1 MRLYKAFLHLYPASF
16 RKEYEEELVHIFRER
31 RTQAYNPF
39 SIAYLWLSGFVDV
52 VVNAAYAHC
61 EILRQD
67 LRYTARTLR
76 RAPAFALTAIVITG
90 LGIGANTAAFSI
102 TDRVLLRPLPFPNSD
117 RLVQLWQ
124 RNPAYA
130 RFELSPPNFYDW
142 RRLSASFEAMS
153 AYATAALNFVGEGD
167 PQRIEGTEVT
177 PAFFKTLD
185 VQPLLG
191 RTFTEQD
198 GMDGAAGTV
207 VLSYEMWQTVFGGRH
222 DVLGNTIRLDNS
234 SYTVIGVM
242 PADFFF
248 PARGGQLWKP
258 LVLGDPP
265 KEARDNCYLNGIG
278 KLKAGV
284 SIEKARA
291 ELTVIADRLAREY
304 PKENEKITARVDP
317 LDARLPDQ
325 TRMLLWASL
334 GASFCVLLIACTNLA
349 NLLLAK
355 AMARRKELAV
365 RAAIGAGRERLI
377 RQLLTESVA
386 LAVAG
391 GLAGIL
397 IAMAVL
403 PVLSA
408 IITTRLPLTDATV
421 LDLRV
426 LAFTGLVTLATGFV
440 FGILPA
446 WRACSGVN
454 MDGLRE
460 GSWSGI
466 GGRRERLRSMLVIA
480 EISLSIVLLVTAGL
494 LSRAL
499 WRVQSI
505 DPGFRP
511 DSVLTIQISL
521 PAYQYRYALVSTRT
535 AFYAEIQAKVRALP
549 GVVNAALISSLP
561 MTQGGGIWPVD
572 TGAQSNANGSRGD
585 SKSVGMRVITPAYF
599 GTMGIPVLAGRDIS
613 QSDTQDAPPVAV
625 VSESFVQKYW
635 PNQNP
640 LGRKF
645 HFAFSNF
652 PFAEQDRIVV
662 GVVGDVR
669 FRGLERQSEPQV
681 YLAEKQLPDRQMMF
695 YAPRELVIRTA
706 VDSSGL
712 IAPIRHI
719 IQEADPELPIS
730 RIRMMKDVVDVQ
742 TAPRSAQIAL
752 VTAFAVLSLLLA
764 GIGVHGLL
772 SFTVGQR
779 LPEFGLRIA
788 LGAQSR
794 EILSMILREG
804 IVLAS
809 GGALCGLLLAYYA
822 GNAMRTLLAGVS
834 PIDPATLG
842 GSVIAVLGMTLSGSL
857 LPAIRAI
864 RTDPIKAMRVD

>member
-1 MRLYKAFLHLYPASF
+1 MRLYKALLHLYPSSF

-31 RTQAYNPF
+31 RTQMHNPV
-39 SIAYLWLSGFVDV
+39 SIAWLWLSGFVDV
-52 VVNAAYAHC
+52 VLNAACAHW

-67 LRYTARTLR
+67 LRYTTRTLL
-76 RAPAFALTAIVITG
+76 RAPVFTLTAIVVTG
-90 LGIGANTAAFSI
+90 LGIGASTAAFSI

-124 RNPAYA
+124 RNPEYA

-142 RRLSASFEAMS
+142 RRLSTSFEAMS
-153 AYATAALNFVGEGD
+153 AYAQAAWNFIGEGD
-167 PQRIEGTEVT
+167 PQRLEGTVVT

-185 VQPLLG
+185 VQPLFG
-191 RTFTEQD
+191 RTFNDQD
-198 GMDGAAGTV
+198 GLDGAAGTV
-207 VLSYEMWQTVFGGRH
+207 VLSYEMWQSVFGGRPG
-222 DVLGNTIRLDNS
+222 VLGETIRLDNS
-234 SYTVIGVM
+234 SYAVVGVM
-242 PADFFF
+242 PPDFFF

-265 KEARDNCYLNGIG
+265 KDARDNYNLNGIG
-278 KLKAGV
+278 KLKPEV
-284 SIEKARA
+284 TIEKARA
-291 ELTVIADRLAREY
+291 EMIVIADRLAREY

-355 AMARRKELAV
+355 GMARRKELTV
-365 RAAIGAGRERLI
+365 RFAIGAGRERLI
-377 RQLLTESVA
+377 RQLLTESVL

-391 GLAGIL
+391 GFMGLL
-397 IAMAVL
+397 IATAVL

-408 IITTRLPLTDATV
+408 IITIKLPLTDATV
-421 LDLRV
+421 LDGRV
-426 LAFTGLVTLATGFV
+426 LAFTSLVTFATGLV

-446 WRACSGVN
+446 WRASSGIN
-454 MDGLRE
+454 MDGLRD
-460 GSWSGI
+460 GSRSGI
-466 GGRRERLRSMLVIA
+466 GGHRERLRSILVIA

-494 LSRAL
+494 LTRAL

-511 DSVLTIQISL
+511 DSVLTVEISL
-521 PAYQYRYALVSTRT
+521 PAYPSRYGLVSTRT
-535 AFYAEIQAKVRALP
+535 VFYDELLSKVRALP
-549 GVVNAALISSLP
+549 GVSNVAFISSLP
-561 MTQGGGIWPVD
+561 MTPGGGIWPVAA
-572 TGAQSNANGSRGD
+572 TGANGD
-585 SKSVGMRVITPAYF
+585 VKTVGMRVVTPAYF
-599 GTMGIPVLAGRDIS
+599 DTMGIPIHFGRDFIK
-613 QSDTQDAPPVAV
+613 SDTVDAPPVAI
-625 VSESFVQKYW
+625 VSESFARQYW
-635 PNQNP
+635 PNQDP
-640 LGRKF
+640 LGRRF

-652 PFAEQDRIVV
+652 PFAAQDRVVV

-669 FRGLERQSEPQV
+669 FRGLERRSEPQV
-681 YLAEKQLPDRQMMF
+681 YLSDRQLPDRTMMF

-706 VDSSGL
+706 TDSAAL
-712 IAPIRHI
+712 IAPIRRI
-719 IQEADPELPIS
+719 IQGADPALPIS
-730 RIRMMKDVVDVQ
+730 SVRMMSEVVNIQMV
-742 TAPRSAQIAL
+742 PRSTQIAL
-752 VTAFAVLSLLLA
+752 VTTFAALSLLLA

-788 LGAQSR
+788 LGAQTR

-804 IVLAS
+804 IVLA
-809 GGALCGLLLAYYA
+809 GVGVLCGLLLSYYA

-842 GSVIAVLGMTLSGSL
+842 VSVVAVLGMSLSGSL

-864 RTDPIKAMRVD
+864 RTDPTKAMRVD

>member
-1 MRLYKAFLHLYPASF
+1 MRLYKALLHLYPSSF
-16 RKEYEEELVHIFRER
+16 RKEYEEELVRIFRER
-31 RTQAYNPF
+31 RTQLYNPF

-52 VVNAAYAHC
+52 VVNAACAHW

-76 RAPAFALTAIVITG
+76 RAPVFALTAIVVTG

-142 RRLSASFEAMS
+142 RRLSTSFELMS
-153 AYATAALNFVGEGD
+153 AYATAAWNFVGEGD
-167 PQRIEGTEVT
+167 PQRIEGTVVT
-177 PAFFKTLD
+177 PAFFNTLD
-185 VQPLLG
+185 VQPLFG

-207 VLSYEMWQTVFGGRH
+207 VLSYEMWQSVFGGRH

-265 KEARDNCYLNGIG
+265 KEARDNSYLNGIG
-278 KLKAGV
+278 KLKGGV
-284 SIEKARA
+284 GIEKARA

-304 PKENEKITARVDP
+304 PKENENVTARVDP

-355 AMARRKELAV
+355 AMARRKELTV
-365 RAAIGAGRERLI
+365 RSAIGAGRERLI
-377 RQLLTESVA
+377 RQLLTESMA

-391 GLAGIL
+391 GFTGIL

-426 LAFTGLVTLATGFV
+426 LAFTGLVTLVTGFV

-454 MDGLRE
+454 MEGLRE
-460 GSWSGI
+460 GSRSGI
-466 GGRRERLRSMLVIA
+466 GGRRERLRSMLVMA

-521 PAYQYRYALVSTRT
+521 PTYRYGLVSTRT
-535 AFYAEIQAKVRALP
+535 AFYAEILSKVRALP
-549 GVVNAALISSLP
+549 GVETAALISSLP
-561 MTQGGGIWPVD
+561 MKPGGGIWPVA
-572 TGAQSNANGSRGD
+572 TGAQSNANDSTFD

-599 GTMGIPVLAGRDIS
+599 GTMGIPIRAGRDIS

-635 PNQNP
+635 PNQNA

-681 YLAEKQLPDRQMMF
+681 YLADKQLPDRMMMF

-706 VDSSGL
+706 VDSAGQ
-712 IAPIRHI
+712 IAPIRRI
-719 IQEADPELPIS
+719 IQGADPELPIS
-730 RIRMMKDVVDVQ
+730 AIRMMRDVVDVQ

-752 VTAFAVLSLLLA
+752 VTAFAVLSLLLG

-794 EILSMILREG
+794 QILSMILRES

-809 GGALCGLLLAYYA
+809 AGAFCGLLLSYYA
-822 GNAMRTLLAGVS
+822 GNAMRMLLAGVS

-842 GSVIAVLGMTLSGSL
+842 GSVIAVLGMSLSGSL

-864 RTDPIKAMRVD
+864 RTDPTKAMRVD

>member
-1 MRLYKAFLHLYPASF
+1 MRLYKALLHLYPSSF

-31 RTQAYNPF
+31 RTQMHNPV
-39 SIAYLWLSGFVDV
+39 SIAWLWLSGFVDV
-52 VVNAAYAHC
+52 VLNAACAHW

-67 LRYTARTLR
+67 LRYTTRTLL
-76 RAPAFALTAIVITG
+76 RAPVFTLTAIVVTG
-90 LGIGANTAAFSI
+90 LGIGASTAAFSI

-124 RNPAYA
+124 RNPEYA

-142 RRLSASFEAMS
+142 RRLSTSFEAMS
-153 AYATAALNFVGEGD
+153 AYAQAAWNFIGEGD
-167 PQRIEGTEVT
+167 PQRLEGTVVT

-185 VQPLLG
+185 VQPLFG
-191 RTFTEQD
+191 RTFNDQD
-198 GMDGAAGTV
+198 GLDGAAGTV
-207 VLSYEMWQTVFGGRH
+207 VLSYEMWQSVFGGRPG
-222 DVLGNTIRLDNS
+222 VLGETIRLDNS
-234 SYTVIGVM
+234 SYAVVGVM
-242 PADFFF
+242 PPDFFF

-265 KEARDNCYLNGIG
+265 KDARDNYNLNGIG
-278 KLKAGV
+278 KLKPGV
-284 SIEKARA
+284 TIEKARA
-291 ELTVIADRLAREY
+291 EMIVIADRLAREY

-355 AMARRKELAV
+355 GMARRKELTV
-365 RAAIGAGRERLI
+365 RFAIGAGRERLI
-377 RQLLTESVA
+377 RQLLTESVL

-391 GLAGIL
+391 GCMGLL
-397 IAMAVL
+397 IATAVL

-408 IITTRLPLTDATV
+408 IITIKLPLTDATV
-421 LDLRV
+421 LDGRV
-426 LAFTGLVTLATGFV
+426 LAFTSLVTFATGLV

-446 WRACSGVN
+446 WRASSGIN
-454 MDGLRE
+454 MDGLRD
-460 GSWSGI
+460 GSRSGI
-466 GGRRERLRSMLVIA
+466 GGHRERLRSILVIA

-494 LSRAL
+494 LTRAL

-511 DSVLTIQISL
+511 DSVLTVEISL
-521 PAYQYRYALVSTRT
+521 PAYPSRYGLVSTRT
-535 AFYAEIQAKVRALP
+535 VFYDELLSKVRALP
-549 GVVNAALISSLP
+549 GVSNVAFISSLP
-561 MTQGGGIWPVD
+561 MTPGGGIWPVAA
-572 TGAQSNANGSRGD
+572 TGANGD
-585 SKSVGMRVITPAYF
+585 VKTVGMRVVTPAYF
-599 GTMGIPVLAGRDIS
+599 DTMGIPIHFGRDFIK
-613 QSDTQDAPPVAV
+613 SDTVDAPPVAI
-625 VSESFVQKYW
+625 VSESFARQYW
-635 PNQNP
+635 PNQDP
-640 LGRKF
+640 LGRRF

-652 PFAEQDRIVV
+652 PFAAQDRVVV

-669 FRGLERQSEPQV
+669 FRGLERRSEPQV
-681 YLAEKQLPDRQMMF
+681 YLSDRQLPDRTMMF

-706 VDSSGL
+706 TDSAAL
-712 IAPIRHI
+712 IAPIRRI
-719 IQEADPELPIS
+719 IQGADPALPIS
-730 RIRMMKDVVDVQ
+730 SVRMMTEVVNIQ
-742 TAPRSAQIAL
+742 TVPRSTQIAL
-752 VTAFAVLSLLLA
+752 VTTFAALSLLLA

-788 LGAQSR
+788 LGAQTR

-804 IVLAS
+804 IVLA
-809 GGALCGLLLAYYA
+809 GVGALCGLLLSYYA

-842 GSVIAVLGMTLSGSL
+842 VSVVAVLGMSLSGSL

-864 RTDPIKAMRVD
+864 RTDPTKAMRVD

>member
-1 MRLYKAFLHLYPASF
+1 MRLYKALLHLYPSSF
-16 RKEYEEELVHIFRER
+16 RKEYEEELIHIFRER
-31 RTQAYNPF
+31 RTRMHNPV
-39 SIAYLWLSGFVDV
+39 SIAWLWLSGFVDV
-52 VVNAAYAHC
+52 VLNAACAHW

-67 LRYTARTLR
+67 LRYTTRTLL
-76 RAPAFALTAIVITG
+76 RAPVFTLTAIVVTG
-90 LGIGANTAAFSI
+90 LGIGASTAAFSI

-124 RNPAYA
+124 RNPEYA

-142 RRLSASFEAMS
+142 RRMSTSFEAMS
-153 AYATAALNFVGEGD
+153 AYAPAAWNFIGEGD
-167 PQRIEGTEVT
+167 PQRLEGTAVT
-177 PAFFKTLD
+177 PGFFKTLN

-191 RTFTEQD
+191 RTFNEQD
-198 GMDGAAGTV
+198 GIEGAAGTV
-207 VLSYEMWQTVFGGRH
+207 VLSYEMWQSVFGRRPG
-222 DVLGNTIRLDNS
+222 VLGETIRLDNS
-234 SYTVIGVM
+234 SYAVIGVM
-242 PADFFF
+242 PPDFFF

-265 KEARDNCYLNGIG
+265 KDARDNYNLNGIG
-278 KLKAGV
+278 KLKTGV
-284 SIEKARA
+284 TLEKARA
-291 ELTVIADRLAREY
+291 EMTVIADRLAREY
-304 PKENEKITARVDP
+304 PKENVKVTARVDP
-317 LDARLPDQ
+317 LDSRLPDQ

-355 AMARRKELAV
+355 GMARRKELTV
-365 RAAIGAGRERLI
+365 RFAIGAGRERLI
-377 RQLLTESVA
+377 RQLLTESVL

-391 GLAGIL
+391 GFMGLL
-397 IAMAVL
+397 IATAVL

-408 IITTRLPLTDATV
+408 IITTKLPLTDATV
-421 LDLRV
+421 LDGRV
-426 LAFTGLVTLATGFV
+426 MAFTSLVTFATGLV

-446 WRACSGVN
+446 WRASSGIN

-460 GSWSGI
+460 GSRSGI
-466 GGRRERLRSMLVIA
+466 GGRRERLRSILVIA

-494 LSRAL
+494 LTRAL

-511 DSVLTIQISL
+511 DSVLTVEISL
-521 PAYQYRYALVSTRT
+521 PAYLSRYGLVSTRT
-535 AFYAEIQAKVRALP
+535 VFYDEILSKVRALP
-549 GVVNAALISSLP
+549 GVSNVAFISSLP
-561 MTQGGGIWPVD
+561 MTPGGGIWPVAA
-572 TGAQSNANGSRGD
+572 TGAND
-585 SKSVGMRVITPAYF
+585 DVKTVGMRVVTPAYF
-599 GTMGIPVLAGRDIS
+599 DTMGIPIHSGRDFIE
-613 QSDTQDAPPVAV
+613 SDTADAPPVAI
-625 VSESFVQKYW
+625 VSESFARQYW
-635 PNQNP
+635 PNQDP
-640 LGRKF
+640 LGRRF

-652 PFAEQDRIVV
+652 PFAEQDRVVV

-669 FRGLERQSEPQV
+669 FRGLERRSEPQV
-681 YLAEKQLPDRQMMF
+681 YLSDRQLPDRMMMF

-706 VDSSGL
+706 TDSAAL
-712 IAPIRHI
+712 IAPIRSI
-719 IQEADPELPIS
+719 IQGADPAVPIS
-730 RIRMMKDVVDVQ
+730 SVRMMSDVVNIQ
-742 TAPRSAQIAL
+742 TAPRSTQIAL
-752 VTAFAVLSLLLA
+752 VTTFAALSLLLA

-804 IVLAS
+804 IVLA
-809 GGALCGLLLAYYA
+809 GVGVLCGLLLSYYA

-842 GSVIAVLGMTLSGSL
+842 LSVVAVLGMSFSGSL

-864 RTDPIKAMRVD
+864 RTDPTKAMRVD

>member
-1 MRLYKAFLHLYPASF
+1 MRLYKALLHLYPSSF
-16 RKEYEEELVHIFRER
+16 RKEYEEELVRIFRER
-31 RTQAYNPF
+31 RTQIYNPL

-52 VVNAAYAHC
+52 VVNAACAHC
-61 EILRQD
+61 EILCQD

-76 RAPAFALTAIVITG
+76 SAPVFALTAIVVTG

-117 RLVQLWQ
+117 RLVQFWQ

-142 RRLSASFEAMS
+142 RRLSTSFELMS
-153 AYATAALNFVGEGD
+153 AYATAAWNFVGEGD
-167 PQRIEGTEVT
+167 PQRIEGTVVT
-177 PAFFKTLD
+177 PAFFNTLD
-185 VQPLLG
+185 VQPLFG

-207 VLSYEMWQTVFGGRH
+207 VLSYEMWQSVFGGRH

-265 KEARDNCYLNGIG
+265 KEARDNSYLNGIG
-278 KLKAGV
+278 KLKGGV
-284 SIEKARA
+284 GIEKARA

-304 PKENEKITARVDP
+304 PKENEKVTARVDP

-355 AMARRKELAV
+355 AMARRKELTV
-365 RAAIGAGRERLI
+365 RSAIGAGRERLI
-377 RQLLTESVA
+377 RQLLTESMA

-391 GLAGIL
+391 GFTGIL

-454 MDGLRE
+454 MEGLRE
-460 GSWSGI
+460 GSRSGI
-466 GGRRERLRSMLVIA
+466 GGRRERLRSLLVIA

-494 LSRAL
+494 LSRAF

-511 DSVLTIQISL
+511 DSVLTIQVSL
-521 PAYQYRYALVSTRT
+521 PTYRYGLVSTRT
-535 AFYAEIQAKVRALP
+535 AFYAEILSKVRALP
-549 GVVNAALISSLP
+549 GVANAALISSLP
-561 MTQGGGIWPVD
+561 MTPGGGIWPVA
-572 TGAQSNANGSRGD
+572 TGAQSNANDSTFD

-599 GTMGIPVLAGRDIS
+599 GTMGIPIRAGRDIS

-635 PNQNP
+635 PNQNA

-681 YLAEKQLPDRQMMF
+681 YLADKQLPDRMMMF

-706 VDSSGL
+706 VDSAGL
-712 IAPIRHI
+712 IAPIRRI
-719 IQEADPELPIS
+719 IQGADPELPIS
-730 RIRMMKDVVDVQ
+730 AIRMMRDVVDVQ

-752 VTAFAVLSLLLA
+752 VTAFAVLSLLLG

-794 EILSMILREG
+794 QILSMILRES

-809 GGALCGLLLAYYA
+809 AGAFCGLLLSYYA

-842 GSVIAVLGMTLSGSL
+842 GSVIAVLGMSLSGSL

-864 RTDPIKAMRVD
+864 RTDPTKAMRVD

>member
-1 MRLYKAFLHLYPASF
+1 MH
-16 RKEYEEELVHIFRER
+16 
-31 RTQAYNPF
+31 NPV
-39 SIAYLWLSGFVDV
+39 SIAWLWLSGFIDV
-52 VVNAAYAHC
+52 VLNAACAHW

-67 LRYTARTLR
+67 LRYTTRTLL
-76 RAPAFALTAIVITG
+76 RAPVFTLTAIVVTG
-90 LGIGANTAAFSI
+90 LGIGASTAAFSI

-124 RNPAYA
+124 RNPEYA

-142 RRLSASFEAMS
+142 RRLSTSFEVVS
-153 AYATAALNFVGEGD
+153 AYMPAAWNFIGEGD
-167 PQRIEGTEVT
+167 PQRLEGTAVT
-177 PAFFKTLD
+177 PGFFKTLN

-198 GMDGAAGTV
+198 GIEGAAGTV
-207 VLSYEMWQTVFGGRH
+207 VLSYEMWQSVFGGRPG
-222 DVLGNTIRLDNS
+222 VLGETIRLDNS
-234 SYTVIGVM
+234 SYAVIGVM
-242 PADFFF
+242 PPDFFF

-265 KEARDNCYLNGIG
+265 KDARDNYNLNGIG
-278 KLKAGV
+278 KLKTGV
-284 SIEKARA
+284 TLEKARA
-291 ELTVIADRLAREY
+291 EMIVIADRLAREY
-304 PKENEKITARVDP
+304 PKENEKVTARVDP

-355 AMARRKELAV
+355 GMARRKELTV
-365 RAAIGAGRERLI
+365 RFAIGAGRERLI
-377 RQLLTESVA
+377 RQLLTESVL

-391 GLAGIL
+391 GFMGLL
-397 IAMAVL
+397 IATAVL

-408 IITTRLPLTDATV
+408 IITIKLPLTDATV
-421 LDLRV
+421 LDGRV
-426 LAFTGLVTLATGFV
+426 LAFTSLVTFATGLV

-446 WRACSGVN
+446 WRASSSIN
-454 MDGLRE
+454 MDGLRD
-460 GSWSGI
+460 GSRSGI
-466 GGRRERLRSMLVIA
+466 GGHRERLRSILVIA

-494 LSRAL
+494 LTRAL

-511 DSVLTIQISL
+511 DSVLTVEISL
-521 PAYQYRYALVSTRT
+521 PAYPSRYGLVSTRT
-535 AFYAEIQAKVRALP
+535 VFYDELLSKVSALP
-549 GVVNAALISSLP
+549 GVSNVAFISSLP
-561 MTQGGGIWPVD
+561 MTPGGGIWPVVA
-572 TGAQSNANGSRGD
+572 TGANAD
-585 SKSVGMRVITPAYF
+585 VKTAGMRVVTSAYF
-599 GTMGIPVLAGRDIS
+599 DTMGIPIHSGRDFIE
-613 QSDTQDAPPVAV
+613 SDTVDAPPVAI
-625 VSESFVQKYW
+625 VSESFARQYW
-635 PNQNP
+635 PNQDP
-640 LGRKF
+640 LGRRF

-652 PFAEQDRIVV
+652 PFAAQDRVVV

-669 FRGLERQSEPQV
+669 FRGLERRSEPQV
-681 YLAEKQLPDRQMMF
+681 YLSDRQLPDRAMMF

-706 VDSSGL
+706 TDSAAL
-712 IAPIRHI
+712 IAPIRRI
-719 IQEADPELPIS
+719 IQGADPALPIS
-730 RIRMMKDVVDVQ
+730 SVRMMSEVVNIQ
-742 TAPRSAQIAL
+742 TVPRSTQIAL
-752 VTAFAVLSLLLA
+752 VTTFAALSLLLA

-788 LGAQSR
+788 LGAQTR

-804 IVLAS
+804 IVLA
-809 GGALCGLLLAYYA
+809 GVGVLCGLLLSYYA

-842 GSVIAVLGMTLSGSL
+842 VSVVAVLGMSLSGSL

-864 RTDPIKAMRVD
+864 RTDPTKAMRVE

>member
-1 MRLYKAFLHLYPASF
+1 MRLYKALLHLYPSSF

-31 RTQAYNPF
+31 RTQMHNPV
-39 SIAYLWLSGFVDV
+39 SIAWLWLSGFVDV
-52 VVNAAYAHC
+52 VLNAACAHW

-67 LRYTARTLR
+67 LRYTTRTLL
-76 RAPAFALTAIVITG
+76 RAPVFTLTAIVVTG
-90 LGIGANTAAFSI
+90 LGIGASTAAFSI

-124 RNPAYA
+124 RNPEYA

-142 RRLSASFEAMS
+142 RRLSTSFEAMS
-153 AYATAALNFVGEGD
+153 AYAQAAWNFIGEGD
-167 PQRIEGTEVT
+167 PQRLEGTVVT

-185 VQPLLG
+185 VQPLFG
-191 RTFTEQD
+191 RTFNDQD
-198 GMDGAAGTV
+198 GLDGAAGTV
-207 VLSYEMWQTVFGGRH
+207 VLSYEMWQSVFGGRPG
-222 DVLGNTIRLDNS
+222 VLGETIRLDNS
-234 SYTVIGVM
+234 SYAVVGVM
-242 PADFFF
+242 PPDFFF

-265 KEARDNCYLNGIG
+265 KDARDNYNLNGIG
-278 KLKAGV
+278 KLKPGV
-284 SIEKARA
+284 TIEKARA
-291 ELTVIADRLAREY
+291 EMIVIADRLAREY

-355 AMARRKELAV
+355 GMARRKELTV
-365 RAAIGAGRERLI
+365 RFAIGAGRERLI
-377 RQLLTESVA
+377 RQLLTESVL

-391 GLAGIL
+391 GFMGLL
-397 IAMAVL
+397 IATAVL

-408 IITTRLPLTDATV
+408 IITIKLPLTDATV
-421 LDLRV
+421 LDGRV
-426 LAFTGLVTLATGFV
+426 LAFTSLVTFATGLV

-446 WRACSGVN
+446 WRASSGIN
-454 MDGLRE
+454 MDGLRD
-460 GSWSGI
+460 GSRSGI
-466 GGRRERLRSMLVIA
+466 GGHRERLRSILVIA

-494 LSRAL
+494 LTRAL

-511 DSVLTIQISL
+511 DSVLTVEISL
-521 PAYQYRYALVSTRT
+521 PAYPSRYGLVSTRT
-535 AFYAEIQAKVRALP
+535 VFYDELLSKVRALP
-549 GVVNAALISSLP
+549 GVSNVAFISSLP
-561 MTQGGGIWPVD
+561 MTPGGGIWPVAA
-572 TGAQSNANGSRGD
+572 TGANGD
-585 SKSVGMRVITPAYF
+585 VKTVGMRVVTPAYF
-599 GTMGIPVLAGRDIS
+599 DTMGIPIHFGRDFIK
-613 QSDTQDAPPVAV
+613 SDTVDAPPVAI
-625 VSESFVQKYW
+625 VSESFARQYW
-635 PNQNP
+635 PNQDP
-640 LGRKF
+640 LGRRF

-652 PFAEQDRIVV
+652 PFAAQDRVVV

-669 FRGLERQSEPQV
+669 FRGLERRSEPQV
-681 YLAEKQLPDRQMMF
+681 YLSDRQLPDRTMMF

-706 VDSSGL
+706 TDSAAL
-712 IAPIRHI
+712 IAPIRRI
-719 IQEADPELPIS
+719 IQGADPALPIS
-730 RIRMMKDVVDVQ
+730 SVRMMSEVVNIQMV
-742 TAPRSAQIAL
+742 PRSTQIAL
-752 VTAFAVLSLLLA
+752 VTTFAALSLLLA

-788 LGAQSR
+788 LGAQTR

-804 IVLAS
+804 IVLA
-809 GGALCGLLLAYYA
+809 GVGVLCGLLLSYYA

-842 GSVIAVLGMTLSGSL
+842 VSVVAVLGMSLSGSL

-864 RTDPIKAMRVD
+864 RTDPTKAMRVD

>member
-1 MRLYKAFLHLYPASF
+1 MRLYKALLHLYPSSF
-16 RKEYEEELVHIFRER
+16 RKEYEEELIHIFRER
-31 RTQAYNPF
+31 RTHVHNPV
-39 SIAYLWLSGFVDV
+39 SIACLWLYGFVDV
-52 VVNAAYAHC
+52 VLNAACAHW

-67 LRYTARTLR
+67 LRYTTRTLL
-76 RAPAFALTAIVITG
+76 RAPVFTLTAIIVTG
-90 LGIGANTAAFSI
+90 LGIGASTAAFSI

-124 RNPAYA
+124 RNPEYS

-142 RRLSASFEAMS
+142 RRLSTSFEVVS
-153 AYATAALNFVGEGD
+153 AYTPAAWNFIGEGD
-167 PQRIEGTEVT
+167 PQRLEGTVVT

-198 GMDGAAGTV
+198 GVEGAAGTV
-207 VLSYEMWQTVFGGRH
+207 VLSYEMWQSAFGGRS
-222 DVLGNTIRLDNS
+222 DVLSKTIHLDNS
-234 SYTVIGVM
+234 SYAVIGVM
-242 PADFFF
+242 PPDFFF

-265 KEARDNCYLNGIG
+265 KDARDNYNLNGIG
-278 KLKAGV
+278 KLKPGV
-284 SIEKARA
+284 TIEKARA
-291 ELTVIADRLAREY
+291 EMIVIADRLAREY
-304 PKENEKITARVDP
+304 PKENDKVTARVDP

-325 TRMLLWASL
+325 TRLLLWASL

-355 AMARRKELAV
+355 AMARRKELTV
-365 RAAIGAGRERLI
+365 RFAIGAGRERLI
-377 RQLLTESVA
+377 RQLLTESVL

-391 GLAGIL
+391 GFIGIL
-397 IAMAVL
+397 IATAVL

-408 IITTRLPLTDATV
+408 IITTKLPLSEPTV
-421 LDLRV
+421 LDGRV
-426 LAFTGLVTLATGFV
+426 LVFSGLVTFATGLV

-460 GSWSGI
+460 GSRSGM
-466 GGRRERLRSMLVIA
+466 GGRRERLRSILVIA

-494 LSRAL
+494 LTRAL
-499 WRVQSI
+499 WRVESI

-521 PAYQYRYALVSTRT
+521 PAYPYRYGLVSTRT
-535 AFYAEIQAKVRALP
+535 AFYAEILSKVRALP
-549 GVVNAALISSLP
+549 GVSNAALISSLP
-561 MTQGGGIWPVD
+561 MMPGAGIWPVAA
-572 TGAQSNANGSRGD
+572 TGADTKGD
-585 SKSVGMRVITPAYF
+585 TKTVGMRVVTLAYF
-599 GTMGIPVLAGRDIS
+599 DTMGIPIHSGRDFS
-613 QSDTQDAPPVAV
+613 ESDTVDSPPVAV
-625 VSESFVQKYW
+625 VSESFARQYW
-635 PNQNP
+635 LNQDP
-640 LGRKF
+640 LGRRF
-645 HFAFSNF
+645 HFALSNF
-652 PFAEQDRIVV
+652 PFAEQDRVVV

-669 FRGLERQSEPQV
+669 FRGLERRSEPQV
-681 YLAEKQLPDRQMMF
+681 YLSDRQLPDRMLMF
-695 YAPRELVIRTA
+695 YAPRELVIRTR
-706 VDSSGL
+706 VDSAAL
-712 IAPIRHI
+712 IPPIRGI
-719 IQEADPELPIS
+719 IQGADPELPIS
-730 RIRMMKDVVDVQ
+730 AVRPMRDVVNVQ
-742 TAPRSAQIAL
+742 TTPRSTQIAL
-752 VTAFAVLSLLLA
+752 VTTFAILSLVLA

-794 EILSMILREG
+794 QILSMILREG

-809 GGALCGLLLAYYA
+809 VGALCGLLLSYYS
-822 GNAMRTLLAGVS
+822 GNAMRALLAGVS

-842 GSVIAVLGMTLSGSL
+842 GSVIAVLGMSLSGSL

-864 RTDPIKAMRVD
+864 RTDPTKAMRMD

>member
-1 MRLYKAFLHLYPASF
+1 MRLYKALLHLYPSSF
-16 RKEYEEELVHIFRER
+16 RKEYEEELVRIFRER
-31 RTQAYNPF
+31 RTQIYNPL

-52 VVNAAYAHC
+52 VVNAACAHC
-61 EILRQD
+61 EILCQD

-76 RAPAFALTAIVITG
+76 SAPVFALTAIVVTG

-117 RLVQLWQ
+117 RLVQFWQ

-142 RRLSASFEAMS
+142 RRLSTSFELMS
-153 AYATAALNFVGEGD
+153 AYATAAWNFVGEGD
-167 PQRIEGTEVT
+167 PQRIEGTVVT
-177 PAFFKTLD
+177 PAFFNTLD
-185 VQPLLG
+185 VQPLFG

-207 VLSYEMWQTVFGGRH
+207 VLSYEMWQSVFGGRH

-265 KEARDNCYLNGIG
+265 KEARDNSYLNGIG
-278 KLKAGV
+278 KLKGGV
-284 SIEKARA
+284 GIEKARA

-304 PKENEKITARVDP
+304 PKENEKVTARVDP

-355 AMARRKELAV
+355 AMARRKELTV
-365 RAAIGAGRERLI
+365 RSAIGAGRERLI
-377 RQLLTESVA
+377 RQLLTESMA

-391 GLAGIL
+391 GFTGIL

-454 MDGLRE
+454 MEGLRE
-460 GSWSGI
+460 GSRSGI
-466 GGRRERLRSMLVIA
+466 GGRRERLRSLLVIA

-511 DSVLTIQISL
+511 DSVLTIQVSL
-521 PAYQYRYALVSTRT
+521 PTYRYGLVSTRT
-535 AFYAEIQAKVRALP
+535 AFYAEILSKVRALP
-549 GVVNAALISSLP
+549 GVANAALISSLP
-561 MTQGGGIWPVD
+561 MTPGGGIWPVA
-572 TGAQSNANGSRGD
+572 TGAQSNANDSTFD

-599 GTMGIPVLAGRDIS
+599 GTMGIPIRAGRDIS

-635 PNQNP
+635 PNQNA

-681 YLAEKQLPDRQMMF
+681 YLADKQLPDRMMMF

-706 VDSSGL
+706 VDSAGL
-712 IAPIRHI
+712 IAPIRRI
-719 IQEADPELPIS
+719 IQGADPELPIS
-730 RIRMMKDVVDVQ
+730 AIRMMRDVVDVQ

-752 VTAFAVLSLLLA
+752 VTAFAVLSLLLG

-794 EILSMILREG
+794 QILSMILRES

-809 GGALCGLLLAYYA
+809 AGAFCGLLLSYYA

-842 GSVIAVLGMTLSGSL
+842 GSVIAVLGMSLSGSL

-864 RTDPIKAMRVD
+864 RTDPTKAMRVD

>member
-1 MRLYKAFLHLYPASF
+1 MRLYKALLHLYPSSF
-16 RKEYEEELVHIFRER
+16 RKEYEEELVRIFRER
-31 RTQAYNPF
+31 RTQMYNPL

-52 VVNAAYAHC
+52 VVNAACAHW

-76 RAPAFALTAIVITG
+76 RAPVFALTAIVVTG

-142 RRLSASFEAMS
+142 RRLSTSFELMS
-153 AYATAALNFVGEGD
+153 AYATAAWNFVGEGD
-167 PQRIEGTEVT
+167 PQRIQGTMVT
-177 PAFFKTLD
+177 PAFFNTLD

-207 VLSYEMWQTVFGGRH
+207 VLSYEMWQSVFGGRH

-265 KEARDNCYLNGIG
+265 KEARDNSYLNGIG
-278 KLKAGV
+278 KLKGGV
-284 SIEKARA
+284 GIEKARA

-304 PKENEKITARVDP
+304 PKENEKVTARVDP

-355 AMARRKELAV
+355 AMARRKELTV
-365 RAAIGAGRERLI
+365 RSAIGAGRERLI
-377 RQLLTESVA
+377 RQLLTESMA

-391 GLAGIL
+391 GFTGIL

-454 MDGLRE
+454 MEGLRE
-460 GSWSGI
+460 GSRSGI
-466 GGRRERLRSMLVIA
+466 GGRRERLRSLLVIA

-521 PAYQYRYALVSTRT
+521 PTYRYGLVSTRT
-535 AFYAEIQAKVRALP
+535 AFYAEILSKVRALP
-549 GVVNAALISSLP
+549 GVANAALISSLP
-561 MTQGGGIWPVD
+561 MTPGGGIWPVA
-572 TGAQSNANGSRGD
+572 TGAQSNANDSTFD

-599 GTMGIPVLAGRDIS
+599 GTMGIPIRAGRDIS

-625 VSESFVQKYW
+625 VSESFVQKCW
-635 PNQNP
+635 PNQNA

-681 YLAEKQLPDRQMMF
+681 YLADKQLPDRMMMF

-706 VDSSGL
+706 VDSAGL
-712 IAPIRHI
+712 IAPIRRI
-719 IQEADPELPIS
+719 IQGADPELPIS
-730 RIRMMKDVVDVQ
+730 AIRMMRDVVDVQ

-752 VTAFAVLSLLLA
+752 VTAFAVLSLLLG

-794 EILSMILREG
+794 QIFSMILRES

-809 GGALCGLLLAYYA
+809 AGAFCGLLLSYYA

-842 GSVIAVLGMTLSGSL
+842 GSVIAVLGMSLSGSL

-864 RTDPIKAMRVD
+864 RTDPTKAMRVD

>member
-1 MRLYKAFLHLYPASF
+1 MRLYKALLHLYPSSF

-31 RTQAYNPF
+31 RMQMHNPV
-39 SIAYLWLSGFVDV
+39 SIAGLWLSGFVDV
-52 VVNAAYAHC
+52 VLNAAGAHW

-67 LRYTARTLR
+67 LRYTTRTLL
-76 RAPAFALTAIVITG
+76 RAPVFTLTAIIVTG
-90 LGIGANTAAFSI
+90 LGIGASTAAFSV
-102 TDRVLLRPLPFPNSD
+102 TDRVLVRPLPFPNSD

-124 RNPAYA
+124 RNPEFA

-142 RRLSASFEAMS
+142 RRLSTSFEALS
-153 AYATAALNFVGEGD
+153 AYTQAAWNFIGEGN
-167 PQRIEGTEVT
+167 PQRLEGTVVT

-198 GMDGAAGTV
+198 GIEGGAGTV
-207 VLSYEMWQTVFGGRH
+207 VLSYEMWQSVFGGRS
-222 DVLGNTIRLDNS
+222 DVLSKTIHLDNS
-234 SYTVIGVM
+234 SYAVIGVM
-242 PADFFF
+242 PMDFFF

-265 KEARDNCYLNGIG
+265 KDARDNYNLNGIG
-278 KLKAGV
+278 KLKPGV
-284 SIEKARA
+284 TIENARA
-291 ELTVIADRLAREY
+291 EMTVIAGRLAREY
-304 PKENEKITARVDP
+304 PKENDKVTARVDP

-355 AMARRKELAV
+355 AMARRKELTV
-365 RAAIGAGRERLI
+365 RFAIGAGRERLI
-377 RQLLTESVA
+377 RQLLTESVL
-386 LAVAG
+386 LAVVG
-391 GLAGIL
+391 GFTGIL
-397 IAMAVL
+397 IATAVL

-408 IITTRLPLTDATV
+408 IITTKLPLSEPTV
-421 LDLRV
+421 LDGRV
-426 LAFTGLVTLATGFV
+426 LVFTGLVTFATGLV

-460 GSWSGI
+460 GSRSGI
-466 GGRRERLRSMLVIA
+466 GGRRERLRSILVIA

-494 LSRAL
+494 LTRAL

-511 DSVLTIQISL
+511 DSVLAIQISL
-521 PAYQYRYALVSTRT
+521 PAYPYRYGLVSTRT
-535 AFYAEIQAKVRALP
+535 AFYSEILSKVRALP
-549 GVVNAALISSLP
+549 GVSNAALISSLP
-561 MTQGGGIWPVD
+561 MMPGGGIWPVAA
-572 TGAQSNANGSRGD
+572 TGADTKGD
-585 SKSVGMRVITPAYF
+585 IKTVGMRVVTLAYF
-599 GTMGIPVLAGRDIS
+599 DTMGIPIHSGRDFS
-613 QSDTQDAPPVAV
+613 ESDTVDSPPVAV
-625 VSESFVQKYW
+625 VSESFARQYW
-635 PNQNP
+635 PNQDP

-645 HFAFSNF
+645 HFTLSNF
-652 PFAEQDRIVV
+652 PFAEQDRVVV

-669 FRGLERQSEPQV
+669 FRGLERRSEPQV
-681 YLAEKQLPDRQMMF
+681 YLSDKQLPDRMLMF
-695 YAPRELVIRTA
+695 YAPRELVIRTQ
-706 VDSSGL
+706 VDSVAL
-712 IAPIRHI
+712 IPPIRQI
-719 IQEADPELPIS
+719 IQGADPELPIS
-730 RIRMMKDVVDVQ
+730 AVRPMRDVVNVQ
-742 TAPRSAQIAL
+742 TTPRSTQIAL
-752 VTAFAVLSLLLA
+752 VTTFAILSLVLA
-764 GIGVHGLL
+764 GVGVHGLL

-809 GGALCGLLLAYYA
+809 AGALCGLLLSYYA
-822 GNAMRTLLAGVS
+822 ANAMRALLAGVS
-834 PIDPATLG
+834 PIDPVTLG
-842 GSVIAVLGMTLSGSL
+842 GSVIAVLGMSLSGSL

-864 RTDPIKAMRVD
+864 RTDPTKAMRMD